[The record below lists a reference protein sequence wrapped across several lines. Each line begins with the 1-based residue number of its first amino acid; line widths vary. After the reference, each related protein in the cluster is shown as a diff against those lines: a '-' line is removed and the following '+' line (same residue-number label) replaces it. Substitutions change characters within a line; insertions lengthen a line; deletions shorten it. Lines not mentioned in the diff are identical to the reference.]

1 MLTDPLNT
9 QQAAERIYHGLL
21 VPAAETPAKDW
32 HEFYKWINRAAGAIA
47 GHSLAVAAGFEDRA
61 GAGLG
66 GRLTPE
72 MVAQQLVEA
81 VFILLD
87 AHQPGLRDSREKIQG
102 PKGLSVR
109 VVKCLASLQGITAD
123 RAVLS

>member
-47 GHSLAVAAGFEDRA
+47 GHSLAVA
-61 GAGLG
+61 G

-72 MVAQQLVEA
+72 QVAQQITEA
-81 VFILLD
+81 AFILLD

-109 VVKCLASLQGITAD
+109 VVKCLAALQGVTAD